1 MPNKKIVCLGGGS
14 SYFAG
19 TLGDLAIRKGLKG
32 SEIVLYE
39 IDVERAKLMARC
51 GIDLPQKSF
60 LFSVD

>member
-19 TLGDLAIRKGLKG
+19 ALSDLAVRKALKG

-51 GIDLPQKSF
+51 GIDLPQ
-60 LFSVD
+60 